1 MKNDIYFC
9 YISRTFLNKNESDKF
24 WLIQKVQVHF
34 QALATVRL
42 VFFSMK
48 SIQVVSSLTFGALKI
63 KKYEYENVD
72 YPFPEIQCV
81 NHNI

>member
-9 YISRTFLNKNESDKF
+9 YISRTFLKNK
-24 WLIQKVQVHF
+24 KV
-34 QALATVRL
+34 LANSKSSGSFSGSGNCTFSV
-42 VFFSMK
+42 FSMK